1 MKRHILTMTG
11 GLFALLVAL
20 PLTAQAQDGYRIR
33 QGDTLRIEVLE
44 DPTLNRSSL
53 VAPDGRIAVPLA
65 GGIRASGR
73 TIEDIQTDL
82 VARLT
87 PSFATAPTVFLSVE
101 RLAEAR
107 PGGPAAA
114 APTITVYVVGEA
126 AKPGK
131 LLVEPGTTVLQMF
144 AEMGGFSRF
153 AATKRIQLRRGDTTY
168 ALNYDAIEAG
178 TSSTGSSTLADGDVI
193 VVPQRKLFE

>member
-1 MKRHILTMTG
+1 MKRHLLTVAG
-11 GLFALLVAL
+11 GLFSLLAAL

-73 TIEDIQTDL
+73 TIEDIQADL

-87 PSFATAPTVFLSVE
+87 PSFAAAPTVFLSVE
-101 RLAEAR
+101 RLAERRAA
-107 PGGPAAA
+107 GPAAE

-131 LLVEPGTTVLQMF
+131 LLVAPGTTVLQMF